1 MSKKILEMNAAVKKK
16 ILEILLEQGDLIQS
30 PDDVLLYLRQV
41 LEDRL
46 LDSMTEAELEKF
58 GEIVFEELL
67 ELIAFEERR
76 EQETKNQMYN

>member
-1 MSKKILEMNAAVKKK
+1 MNAEMKKK

-41 LEDRL
+41 LEEKYCNL
-46 LDSMTEAELEKF
+46 LLNSMTEEELEKF
-58 GEIVFEELL
+58 GELLFEELL

-76 EQETKNQMYN
+76 EEETKNQMYN